1 MKPHLA
7 HHPRERGVA
16 LVTTVIVVAVLAVVA
31 VAFMQS
37 TTTDRLSARS
47 VANYTRA
54 TLAAEAGLAVAEATL
69 ARAMTN
75 DTFIVVAN
83 TNRQLFVG
91 NGTNSTNFSYT
102 PAFSTV
108 SNLSTAVSNIVTAGI
123 PSTNVPGGILFTNAM
138 PGGLSITS
146 PAVSWVFLTNAAGQ
160 TNACFAYW
168 VEDLGGKLDLAL
180 VGATNAADI
189 TNARRLTGTNP
200 AEIALWSF
208 FNPSSASD
216 AGNASATALT
226 AARSNL
232 LTTATARLVN
242 SSVTTN
248 MLADFAVNLR
258 HDTNEPEVIPFGFGY
273 ADAGKAKYNLN
284 TNTNAAGAA
293 FLAGA
298 IRRNLPNFTNR
309 AGAMDPTAYVNGIA
323 ASMVDYA
330 DTNDI
335 PIADDA
341 NNPTYF
347 GIENIPWPNELFHR
361 IIFQNYAAKFGEI
374 RIQLKDFVEVW
385 NMGNKEIAAG
395 SSIYISN
402 NHDLVLTFTNPNI
415 PTISAAGV
423 GFERNL
429 KNLQHREMGDTTN
442 WAMYR
447 AFTVEAPIPPNG
459 YAVLEADDAL
469 NGSPDRIPLKAIVPN
484 PDWIAYA
491 KTNRLA
497 EVGWQITVTPA
508 NDKTNLSFKARS
520 GGQVVQ
526 QSKGGRWPNYLNSSI
541 APALTSVDNAAI
553 GAFTFG
559 NPVGFASQT
568 TAWSSGGVPLHSGG
582 DPRAQYFL
590 SDPLR
595 SQAYFNTRGYA
606 SPGGRNWER
615 ANLATYP
622 ESEVQPGKYWPDG
635 GHATSTD
642 RGQNPTSYEDNPMT
656 FSNTPATNNWV
667 MFRNDTGSYSNIL
680 ELGNIYDPMQWSDQ
694 SGSPVLKQPGVWTN
708 LTTAGAK
715 PDARF
720 GGRNT
725 LRVGRWEFSKFNTNG
740 QRASQL
746 LDLFAASTNAPGPGG
761 VVQAKVVGKINLN
774 TAGTNALRA
783 LVAGVYQS
791 VDPGLTPNGTNTMLS
806 TKAVRDFIN
815 AVTNFR
821 SQQPFFSTA
830 QLATLTTNITS
841 ATWPASSVF
850 GNASLLSVTEWNDR
864 AAENWFAKVYPL
876 STVRSRNFMVHVVG
890 QALQTNGT
898 TVLSTARKSY
908 QICMEPVRATTGS
921 SAGFTTNNIPRLLSV
936 WDL

>member
-1 MKPHLA
+1 MKTHLA
-7 HHPRERGVA
+7 HHLRERGVA

-123 PSTNVPGGILFTNAM
+123 PSTNVAGGILFTNAM

-168 VEDLGGKLDLAL
+168 VEDLGGKLDLAM
-180 VGATNAADI
+180 VGATGAGDI

-293 FLAGA
+293 RLADA
-298 IRRNLPNFTNR
+298 IRRNLPNFGNR
-309 AGAMDPTAYVNGIA
+309 SGAMDPTAYVNSIA
-323 ASMVDYA
+323 ASIVDYA

-361 IIFQNYAAKFGEI
+361 IIFQNYAAKFGQI
-374 RIQLKDFVEVW
+374 RIQLKDFVEV
-385 NMGNKEIAAG
+385 
-395 SSIYISN
+395 
-402 NHDLVLTFTNPNI
+402 
-415 PTISAAGV
+415 
-423 GFERNL
+423 
-429 KNLQHREMGDTTN
+429 
-442 WAMYR
+442 
-447 AFTVEAPIPPNG
+447 
-459 YAVLEADDAL
+459 
-469 NGSPDRIPLKAIVPN
+469 
-484 PDWIAYA
+484 
-491 KTNRLA
+491 
-497 EVGWQITVTPA
+497 
-508 NDKTNLSFKARS
+508 
-520 GGQVVQ
+520 
-526 QSKGGRWPNYLNSSI
+526 
-541 APALTSVDNAAI
+541 
-553 GAFTFG
+553 
-559 NPVGFASQT
+559 
-568 TAWSSGGVPLHSGG
+568 
-582 DPRAQYFL
+582 
-590 SDPLR
+590 
-595 SQAYFNTRGYA
+595 
-606 SPGGRNWER
+606 
-615 ANLATYP
+615 
-622 ESEVQPGKYWPDG
+622 
-635 GHATSTD
+635 
-642 RGQNPTSYEDNPMT
+642 
-656 FSNTPATNNWV
+656 
-667 MFRNDTGSYSNIL
+667 
-680 ELGNIYDPMQWSDQ
+680 
-694 SGSPVLKQPGVWTN
+694 
-708 LTTAGAK
+708 
-715 PDARF
+715 
-720 GGRNT
+720 
-725 LRVGRWEFSKFNTNG
+725 
-740 QRASQL
+740 
-746 LDLFAASTNAPGPGG
+746 
-761 VVQAKVVGKINLN
+761 
-774 TAGTNALRA
+774 
-783 LVAGVYQS
+783 
-791 VDPGLTPNGTNTMLS
+791 
-806 TKAVRDFIN
+806 
-815 AVTNFR
+815 
-821 SQQPFFSTA
+821 
-830 QLATLTTNITS
+830 
-841 ATWPASSVF
+841 
-850 GNASLLSVTEWNDR
+850 
-864 AAENWFAKVYPL
+864 
-876 STVRSRNFMVHVVG
+876 
-890 QALQTNGT
+890 
-898 TVLSTARKSY
+898 
-908 QICMEPVRATTGS
+908 
-921 SAGFTTNNIPRLLSV
+921 
-936 WDL
+936 

>member
-1 MKPHLA
+1 MKPHRV
-7 HHPRERGVA
+7 HNPQERGVA

-37 TTTDRLSARS
+37 TTADRLSARS
-47 VANYTRA
+47 IANYTRA
-54 TLAAEAGLAVAEATL
+54 KLAAEAGLAAAEATL
-69 ARAMTN
+69 ARAMRN

-91 NGTNSTNFSYT
+91 NGTNSTNFSFT
-102 PAFSTV
+102 PAFST
-108 SNLSTAVSNIVTAGI
+108 SPNLTSAVAPIVTGRI
-123 PSTNVPGGILFTNAM
+123 PTTNVAGGILFTNQM

-146 PAVSWVFLTNAAGQ
+146 PAVTWVYLSDASGQ
-160 TNACFAYW
+160 TNARFAYW
-168 VEDLGGKLDLAL
+168 VEDLGGKLDLAM
-180 VGATNAADI
+180 VGATGAGDI

-216 AGNASATALT
+216 AGNANATALT
-226 AARSNL
+226 AARSNI

-258 HDTNEPEVIPFGFGY
+258 HDTNEPEVIPFGLGY

-293 FLAGA
+293 RLADA
-298 IRRNLPNFTNR
+298 INRNLPNFGKR
-309 AGAMDPTAYVNGIA
+309 SGAMDPTAYVNSIA
-323 ASMVDYA
+323 ASIVDYA

-335 PIADDA
+335 PIADDPD
-341 NNPTYF
+341 NPTYF
-347 GIENIPWPNELFHR
+347 GMENIPWPNELFDR
-361 IIFQNYAAKFGEI
+361 IIFQNYANGPPGEI

-385 NMGNKEIAAG
+385 NMGNKEIATG

-402 NHDLVLTFTNPNI
+402 NCDLVLTFTNPLI
-415 PTISAAGV
+415 PTTSGVGV
-423 GFERNL
+423 GFEQNL
-429 KNLQHREMGDTTN
+429 KDLQNRDMGDTAN

-447 AFTVEAPIPPNG
+447 AFTVTAPIPPNG
-459 YAVLEADDAL
+459 YAVLEANKDL
-469 NGSPDRIPLKAIVPN
+469 NGGSTHRSLTAIVPN
-484 PDWIAYA
+484 PDWAAIA
-491 KTNRLA
+491 KTNEA
-497 EVGWQITVTPA
+497 VKAAWQITVTPA
-508 NDKTNLSFKARS
+508 NDKTNLSFKARFE
-520 GGQVVQ
+520 GQVVQ
-526 QSKGGRWPNYLNSSI
+526 QSKGGRWSNYLTN
-541 APALTSVDNAAI
+541 APPLTKGS
-553 GAFTFG
+553 GAFIFG

-568 TAWSSGGVPLHSGG
+568 AGWSSGGVPLHSGG

-590 SDPLR
+590 SNPLR
-595 SQAYFNTRGYA
+595 SQAYFNPGGYS
-606 SPGGRNWER
+606 SPGGRNWEKK
-615 ANLATYP
+615 NLPPTGKFP

-635 GHATSTD
+635 GHATNTD
-642 RGQNPTSYEDNPMT
+642 RGENPTSYEDNPKS

-680 ELGNIYDPMQWSDQ
+680 ELGNIYDPLQWADQ
-694 SGSPVLKQPGVWTN
+694 SGSTVATQPGLWVN
-708 LTTAGAK
+708 LTAAAT

-761 VVQAKVVGKINLN
+761 VVQTKIVGKINLN

-783 LVAGVYQS
+783 LAAGVFNS
-791 VDPGLTPNGTNTMLS
+791 SDPALLPGGTNFKVPVTIVNAFV
-806 TKAVRDFIN
+806 T

-821 SQQPFFSTA
+821 SQQPFFSPA
-830 QLATLTTNITS
+830 QLTVVAANTNPAQWAKSAIFGNTNIS
-841 ATWPASSVF
+841 A
-850 GNASLLSVTEWNDR
+850 VTEWNDR
-864 AAENWFAKVYPL
+864 AAEEWFAKVYPL
-876 STVRSRNFMVHVVG
+876 STVRSRNFVVHVVG

-908 QICMEPVRATTGS
+908 QICMEPVRATNGA